1 MKKRLLIAL
10 ALFVLLSTY
19 KPQKLF
25 SINKFN
31 IEEIKIENNF
41 ILKDKN
47 IKKDLVFL
55 YSKNL
60 IFLNNSDIEKILKKK
75 SFIQSF
81 QIKKIYP
88 NILKIKI
95 FEKKP
100 IAILNHNKKKYYLS
114 EKIDVIDF
122 LDLEQYEKLPTIF
135 GDQKSF
141 ETLYNN
147 LKKTNFPFDLI
158 KSCHLYESKR
168 WDIVI
173 YGKKTIKL
181 PLKNYVKSLE
191 NFINL
196 RKKSVFDKYEVFDYR
211 LNNQLILK

>member
-1 MKKRLLIAL
+1 MKKRLLISL
-10 ALFVLLSTY
+10 ALLVLLSTY

-25 SINKFN
+25 STNKFN

-55 YSKNL
+55 YSKKL
-60 IFLNNSDIEKILKKK
+60 IFLNNSDIEKILKKN

-88 NILKIKI
+88 NVLQIKI

-100 IAILNHNKKKYYLS
+100 FAILKHNKKKYYLS
-114 EKIDVIDF
+114 EKIDVIDY
-122 LDLEQYEKLPTIF
+122 LDLEQYKKLPIIF
-135 GDQKSF
+135 GDKKSF

-158 KSCHLYESKR
+158 KSCQLYESKR

-173 YGKKTIKL
+173 YEKKTIKL
-181 PLKNYVKSLE
+181 PVKNYVESLE
-191 NFINL
+191 NFLNL
-196 RKKSVFDKYEVFDYR
+196 RKKVVFDKYEVFDYR